1 MVQGNWKSIEG
12 DKTLQRKLCVAKKY
26 QLLNFPQCI
35 LFIYFVDGSIW
46 RRINYENVQ
55 AYSTHERMK
64 KKVVLFFTVACS
76 FQHSF
81 RISFSLRVNSLSL
94 VPILSLILSLND
106 II

>member
-64 KKVVLFFTVACS
+64 KKGRSHFYCCLQFSTLFSYF
-76 FQHSF
+76 F
-81 RISFSLRVNSLSL
+81 LS
-94 VPILSLILSLND
+94 SG
-106 II
+106 

>member
-35 LFIYFVDGSIW
+35 LFIYFILFFVDGSIW

-64 KKVVLFFTVACS
+64 KGRSLFTVACI
-76 FQHSF
+76 FQHS
-81 RISFSLRVNSLSL
+81 SLCFLSL
-94 VPILSLILSLND
+94 GLIIPLSCQFSP
-106 II
+106 